1 MAQHQHPCEIC
12 ERIQQCENGT
22 HPGLISETSTGW
34 AVLGDSQFFRG
45 YSLLLCK
52 SPHTELDELAPDV
65 RWKYLQEMSLLAE
78 AVRRVVQPH
87 KLNYEA
93 LGNQVHHLHWHIFP
107 RQADEPGVKQPVW
120 GLMPTGEAAEPF
132 KFDAERDQA
141 LKQAIR
147 TELQSLLAQH
157 QTE

>member
-1 MAQHQHPCEIC
+1 MAQHQNPCDIC
-12 ERIQQCENGT
+12 ERIKQCEAGT
-22 HPGLISETSTGW
+22 KPGLISETSTGW

-52 SPHTELDELAPDV
+52 TPHTELDELAPDV

-87 KLNYEA
+87 KLNYEC

-107 RQADEPGVKQPVW
+107 RQADEEHFLKPVW
-120 GLMPTGEAAEPF
+120 TWMPSGDDAQQYA
-132 KFDAERDQA
+132 FDAERDA
-141 LKQAIR
+141 PLIEAIR
-147 TELQSLLAQH
+147 TELQMLLAQH
-157 QTE
+157 SA